1 MTENA
6 RKKVEKA
13 EKRAKKA
20 KKGSGEPPKKKKK
33 GNAANELKTAFAK
46 DAKVRAGSK
55 PIFVQPPNLADGCTL
70 KDYQLEGVRWL
81 ASLFENG
88 VSGILADEV
97 R

>member
-13 EKRAKKA
+13 EKRAKK
-20 KKGSGEPPKKKKK
+20 KSGSSEPPKKKKK
-33 GNAANELKTAFAK
+33 TAANELQSALAK
-46 DAKVRAGSK
+46 DAKVRAGGEK
-55 PIFVQPPNLADGCTL
+55 VIFAQPENLADGCTL

-97 R
+97 G